1 MRQLRG
7 EVDWRGKGFREEK
20 ISKRCGHAVV
30 EVFEMSEVCCVLPLH
45 NGVAV
50 LNMSIHTYVSENNH
64 IKKHVI
70 VILNPHDVDQSKF
83 IQLK

>member
-1 MRQLRG
+1 MIALSNGRKFLTLIHHGMWMTQLRG

-30 EVFEMSEVCCVLPLH
+30 EVFEMCEVCCVLPLH

-50 LNMSIHTYVSENNH
+50 LNMSIHTYVSENNY
-64 IKKHVI
+64 IK
-70 VILNPHDVDQSKF
+70 
-83 IQLK
+83 